1 MRSFLHS
8 VLAETICG
16 YLRYFVC
23 LVWSLI
29 QYKNTD
35 GFSIIKVHQR
45 AGILP
50 TIMPKASYKFV
61 TDETDNIVADS
72 ENEEETE

>member
-1 MRSFLHS
+1 MQNEFPHKNIIP
-8 VLAETICG
+8 VLCM
-16 YLRYFVC
+16 FS
-23 LVWSLI
+23 LVANI

-50 TIMPKASYKFV
+50 TIMPEASFYLAIKEK
-61 TDETDNIVADS
+61 TMD
-72 ENEEETE
+72 

>member
-1 MRSFLHS
+1 
-8 VLAETICG
+8 ICG

-50 TIMPKASYKFV
+50 TIMPEASKKSANQIIVLRNSNEFIPLIKA
-61 TDETDNIVADS
+61 
-72 ENEEETE
+72 